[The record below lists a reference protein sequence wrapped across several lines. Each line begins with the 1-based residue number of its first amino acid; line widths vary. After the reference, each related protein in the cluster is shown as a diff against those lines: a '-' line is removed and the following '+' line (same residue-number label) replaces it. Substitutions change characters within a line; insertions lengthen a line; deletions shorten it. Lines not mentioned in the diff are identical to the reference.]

1 MIESNVDIG
10 TAGVPNNPHES
21 TGITFDMLQALKIEH
36 GKIYEDANASNS
48 NELLNYLYDILDNIN
63 SEIIK
68 QNKQRIKA
76 KYGSL
81 LPPAAVRNNSRQP
94 PGSDQ
99 ESVGGA
105 DRDNDGFQPVM
116 PKRSGRNGGGGMPNA
131 TGISSGSTGGRR
143 GRDTKSGRLSGGASG
158 GRSSSYS
165 QPYRPESERTAT
177 AFSLNSRP
185 PRVGLEL
192 SVDGTGKSSALESNT
207 DGPKN
212 GGSENGTVSTGL
224 LLVAQ
229 SGATAF
235 SLNSRPPGVGLEFN
249 VNGTRPGG
257 ALSRLLA
264 GGSGV
269 DRVKMAIN
277 REMNKLSPVN
287 MDIVVDSITDV
298 FAGWLLEE
306 LNNDTPLDSIREKY
320 QKYLLELWSNLIGK
334 SLAQANMSEVYFKF
348 LRKIMSQSATPGAQT
363 IIICLRAKSPIMA
376 GRLGTWQPGFHEL
389 VTNKNELLDE
399 IIAFLKQADYFEGD
413 STTGL
418 AEKVGGAENLTNIQQ
433 SFSILGLFA
442 KYFMDAPSGRNRK
455 APSSWDIMLLAIYSN
470 FKLLNELL
478 YWEPVNLAEVERRV
492 FFTVGFLEDNRGFIQ
507 SLDTDFYR
515 DIECELDSIKKCASI
530 PTSVK
535 YKLFDCI
542 DNFILMRKSGGSVNG
557 GNGRK

>member
-1 MIESNVDIG
+1 MIESNVDISASEDIG
-10 TAGVPNNPHES
+10 AGSPYEPA
-21 TGITFDMLQALKIEH
+21 GITFNMLQMLKIEH
-36 GKIYEDANASNS
+36 AKIYEDAITSNS
-48 NELLNYLYDILDNIN
+48 NELLNYLYEVLDNIN

-81 LPPAAVRNNSRQP
+81 LPPAAVRNNRQQL
-94 PGSDQ
+94 GAVQ
-99 ESVGGA
+99 ESGINNGV
-105 DRDNDGFQPVM
+105 DKDNDGFQPVI
-116 PKRSGRNGGGGMPNA
+116 PKRSGRNGSNNIGGFGNSGVNPGGINNLGGGNP
-131 TGISSGSTGGRR
+131 GGRR
-143 GRDTKSGRLSGGASG
+143 GRETKSGRVSGGATGS
-158 GRSSSYS
+158 RTSSYS
-165 QPYRPESERTAT
+165 QPYRQESERY
-177 AFSLNSRP
+177 SKL
-185 PRVGLEL
+185 
-192 SVDGTGKSSALESNT
+192 SALDSNA
-207 DGPKN
+207 DGLKTEGTAN
-212 GGSENGTVSTGL
+212 SSGS
-224 LLVAQ
+224 
-229 SGATAF
+229 
-235 SLNSRPPGVGLEFN
+235 
-249 VNGTRPGG
+249 GG
-257 ALSRLLA
+257 ALSRLLT

-277 REMNKLSPVN
+277 REMNKLSPMN
-287 MDIVVDSITDV
+287 MDVVVDSITDV

-306 LNNDTPLDSIREKY
+306 LNNDAQLDSIREKY

-348 LRKIMSQSATPGAQT
+348 LRKIMTQSATPGAQT
-363 IIICLRAKSPIMA
+363 LLSCLRAKSPIMA
-376 GRLGTWQPGFHEL
+376 GRLGAWQPGFHEL
-389 VTNKNELLDE
+389 VANKIELLDE
-399 IIAFLKQADYFEGD
+399 IIMFLKRADYFEGD

-418 AEKVGGAENLTNIQQ
+418 AEKVGGAENLANIQQ

-542 DNFILMRKSGGSVNG
+542 DNFILMRKSGGG
-557 GNGRK
+557 GRK

>member
-1 MIESNVDIG
+1 MTSIIESNVDIG

-212 GGSENGTVSTGL
+212 GGSENGT
-224 LLVAQ
+224 
-229 SGATAF
+229 
-235 SLNSRPPGVGLEFN
+235 
-249 VNGTRPGG
+249 RPGG

-306 LNNDTPLDSIREKY
+306 LNNDTPLDSIRDKY

-389 VTNKNELLDE
+389 VANKTELLDE

-455 APSSWDIMLLAIYSN
+455 SPSSWDIMLLAIYSN

-542 DNFILMRKSGGSVNG
+542 DNFILMRKSGGAANG

>member
-1 MIESNVDIG
+1 
-10 TAGVPNNPHES
+10 
-21 TGITFDMLQALKIEH
+21 MLQALKIEH

-116 PKRSGRNGGGGMPNA
+116 PKRSGRNGGGGMLNA

-165 QPYRPESERTAT
+165 QPYRPESERT
-177 AFSLNSRP
+177 
-185 PRVGLEL
+185 
-192 SVDGTGKSSALESNT
+192 GKSSALESNT
-207 DGPKN
+207 DGP
-212 GGSENGTVSTGL
+212 ENGTVSTGL

-306 LNNDTPLDSIREKY
+306 LNNDTPIDSIREKY

-389 VTNKNELLDE
+389 VANKTELLDE

-542 DNFILMRKSGGSVNG
+542 DNFILMRKSGGAANG

>member
-1 MIESNVDIG
+1 MIESNVDIS
-10 TAGVPNNPHES
+10 TEGVPNNPREPA
-21 TGITFDMLQALKIEH
+21 GITFDILQALKIEH
-36 GKIYEDANASNS
+36 GKIYEDADASNS

-81 LPPAAVRNNSRQP
+81 LPPAAVRNNNRQP

-99 ESVGGA
+99 ESAGGA

-131 TGISSGSTGGRR
+131 TGIGNGSTSGRR

-158 GRSSSYS
+158 GRNSSYS
-165 QPYRPESERTAT
+165 QPYRSESERT
-177 AFSLNSRP
+177 S
-185 PRVGLEL
+185 
-192 SVDGTGKSSALESNT
+192 KSSALELNT

-212 GGSENGTVSTGL
+212 GGSENGT
-224 LLVAQ
+224 
-229 SGATAF
+229 
-235 SLNSRPPGVGLEFN
+235 
-249 VNGTRPGG
+249 RPGG
-257 ALSRLLA
+257 ALSRLLT

-269 DRVKMAIN
+269 DRIKMAIN

-287 MDIVVDSITDV
+287 MDVVVDSITDV

-306 LNNDTPLDSIREKY
+306 LNNDAPLDSIREKY

-348 LRKIMSQSATPGAQT
+348 LRKIMTQSATPGAQT
-363 IIICLRAKSPIMA
+363 LLSCLRAKSPIMA
-376 GRLGTWQPGFHEL
+376 GRLGAWQPGFHEL
-389 VTNKNELLDE
+389 VANKTELLDE

-418 AEKVGGAENLTNIQQ
+418 AQKVGGAENLANIQQ

-542 DNFILMRKSGGSVNG
+542 DNFILMRKSGG
-557 GNGRK
+557 GRK